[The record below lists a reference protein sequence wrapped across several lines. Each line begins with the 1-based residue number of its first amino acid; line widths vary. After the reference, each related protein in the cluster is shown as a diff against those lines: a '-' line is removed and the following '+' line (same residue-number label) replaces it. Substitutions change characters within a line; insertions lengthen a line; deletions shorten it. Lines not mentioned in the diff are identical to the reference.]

1 MTVYTGDV
9 DNAGTD
15 ANVHI
20 VLYGEKGNSG
30 QPHKLDNSKNNFE
43 RNSVDEFFVE
53 IPKPLGKLTHI
64 HIAQDKSGIASAW
77 FLDRVV
83 VNDESS
89 GTSYTFPWQRWID
102 SDAPECDIL
111 EGAEAPPP
119 KMAADPSK
127 SDDQLAVRTTQSPS
141 RGLLIVIL

>member
-1 MTVYTGDV
+1 VYCIAEGKYKVTVYTGDV

-77 FLDRVV
+77 FL
-83 VNDESS
+83 
-89 GTSYTFPWQRWID
+89 GQ
-102 SDAPECDIL
+102 
-111 EGAEAPPP
+111 
-119 KMAADPSK
+119 
-127 SDDQLAVRTTQSPS
+127 S
-141 RGLLIVIL
+141 RGQRRKFRHFLYISVATLD